1 MRTALCWTVSC
12 LQARFRLWIGHI
24 AIGLAVAVSVVPAAF
39 AQDPRVLGHG
49 KSAGA
54 GLEAEERQTHD
65 EMSDG
70 LGSQAREPTGVFV
83 DVPIGRVWVDPEFL
97 DGEPVYVRR
106 ITESMA
112 IVEVS
117 TTPFMPVLGS
127 NEAIG
132 RPEEQPAS
140 W

>member
-1 MRTALCWTVSC
+1 MRTFS
-12 LQARFRLWIGHI
+12 IGYM
-24 AIGLAVAVSVVPAAF
+24 AIGFAVVVGVFPAAF

-49 KSAGA
+49 KSAGT
-54 GLEAEERQTHD
+54 GIEAEERQTHD

-70 LGSQAREPTGVFV
+70 LRSEAREHTGVFV
-83 DVPIGRVWVDPEFL
+83 DVPIGRVWVDSEFL

-106 ITESMA
+106 ITEGVA

-127 NEAIG
+127 NEGIG
-132 RPEEQPAS
+132 RPAEQPAS